1 MHHGDDDGAGRPC
14 PECGLAGA
22 VSGQLVCRGCYVPFA
37 LMAAPAPAAVP
48 SAVTLTLPPQVPV
61 PGITRRDAPGRVLRL
76 VFPDGAAV
84 IEPGGRIR
92 LGRDPQQ
99 CPSVRFLV
107 GRDNLSRLHA
117 SVGVD
122 PDGSAWITDEG
133 STNGT
138 FVRGT
143 RITAGERVAL
153 RPGDALRLA
162 ADVTARVES

>member
-1 MHHGDDDGAGRPC
+1 MREGGEGRDGEDHGTGGPC

-22 VSGQLVCRGCYVPFA
+22 VAGQLVCRGCYVPFA
-37 LMAAPAPAAVP
+37 LMTAPPQAAP
-48 SAVTLTLPPQVPV
+48 LKLP
-61 PGITRRDAPGRVLRL
+61 GMTRRDAPGRALRL

-84 IEPGGRIR
+84 VEPGGRIR

-99 CPSVRFLV
+99 CPDVRFLG
-107 GRDNLSRLHA
+107 GRDNLSRVHA

>member
-1 MHHGDDDGAGRPC
+1 MSDGDDHGAGRPC
-14 PECGLAGA
+14 PECGLPGA
-22 VSGQLVCRGCYVPFA
+22 VTGQLVCRGCYVPFA
-37 LMAAPAPAAVP
+37 LMTTPAKAPTPATPAKAVP
-48 SAVTLTLPPQVPV
+48 PTV
-61 PGITRRDAPGRVLRL
+61 PGVTRRDAPGRVLRL

-84 IEPGGRIR
+84 VEPGGRLR

-138 FVRGT
+138 FVRGI
-143 RITAGERVAL
+143 RIVAGERVAL

>member
-1 MHHGDDDGAGRPC
+1 
-14 PECGLAGA
+14 
-22 VSGQLVCRGCYVPFA
+22 
-37 LMAAPAPAAVP
+37 MAAPVKGGP
-48 SAVTLTLPPQVPV
+48 SPV
-61 PGITRRDAPGRVLRL
+61 PGVTRRDAPGRVLRL

-84 IEPGGRIR
+84 VEPGGRIR
-92 LGRDPQQ
+92 LGRDPRQ

-143 RITAGERVAL
+143 RIPAGERVEL